1 MPEPHDQPVPAGAGA
16 EATQRAG
23 AAVGPDPAAAPLT
36 QRLREVSGLASLV
49 AEAEDIWRGRAL
61 AAGLD
66 PEDRD
71 ARPGWRT
78 FEDSFPTFY
87 EFTNRPR

>member
-1 MPEPHDQPVPAGAGA
+1 MPEPHDQPVPDGA
-16 EATQRAG
+16 EAQRAG
-23 AAVGPDPAAAPLT
+23 APLAPDAAAAPLA
-36 QRLREVSGLASLV
+36 QRLRDLPGLPPLV
-49 AEAEDIWRGRAL
+49 AEAEAVWRGRAV

-66 PEDRD
+66 PDDRD

>member
-16 EATQRAG
+16 EAPLAG
-23 AAVGPDPAAAPLT
+23 AALAPDPATAPLA
-36 QRLREVSGLASLV
+36 QRLRDLPGLPSLV
-49 AEAEDIWRGRAL
+49 AEAEDIWRDRAI

-66 PEDRD
+66 PDDRD